1 MFDAQGTV
9 VGDLADLVRR
19 HVVLSRNIENASKFC
34 GRDGNDGAGAAF
46 AKEKG
51 FGGGSL
57 IEADV
62 CGETGHSRR
71 RTGLKTGH
79 YRGETGFGE
88 GDGEAG
94 VGNVVGGLE
103 GALGGESDEA
113 ILETLLGSEVDAG
126 RFAGNDA
133 AYRFGIFGG
142 GEFAGGI
149 GDGKSRFLASLGMTV

>member
-88 GDGEAG
+88 GDGEAA
-94 VGNVVGGLE
+94 VGNVVGGLDS
-103 GALGGESDEA
+103 ALGGESNEA
-113 ILETLLGSEVDAG
+113 IDKAFIGGKVDSR

-133 AYRFGIFGG
+133 GDRFGVFGG
-142 GEFAGGI
+142 GEFAGEFR
-149 GDGKSRFLASLGMTV
+149 S